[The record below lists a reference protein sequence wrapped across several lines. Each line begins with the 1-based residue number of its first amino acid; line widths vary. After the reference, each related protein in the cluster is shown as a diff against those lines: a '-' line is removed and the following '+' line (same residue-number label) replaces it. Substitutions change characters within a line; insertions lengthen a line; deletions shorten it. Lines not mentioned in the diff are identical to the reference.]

1 MLVLSLILDD
11 IHLWVLLA
19 VEQLAL
25 VEVNFLFLFLVGFL
39 LHHQPFFE
47 FTIDIV
53 FVTSWRIVDRAEKLF
68 CFPSLILALSGNDL
82 MLVPILFAHIGC
94 RHSGYLLDMLQVYEV
109 VLEVHLGQHLVLEAY
124 EAESLSRLLTQII
137 VSQVDCLHS
146 VVHNQLHAKLLTTHV
161 CYLVVCK
168 IHVGDVEDL
177 AVEALREALC
187 SAIAN
192 IVTR

>member
-1 MLVLSLILDD
+1 M
-11 IHLWVLLA
+11 
-19 VEQLAL
+19 EQLAL

-53 FVTSWRIVDRAEKLF
+53 LVASWGIIDSAENLV
-68 CFPSLILALSGNDL
+68 CFPSQTLAVSSNDL
-82 MLVPILFAHIGC
+82 MLMPILFAHVGC

-109 VLEVHLGQHLVLEAY
+109 VLEVHLGQHLVLQAY
-124 EAESLSRLLTQII
+124 KAESLGRLLTQII

-187 SAIAN
+187 SAVAN
-192 IVTR
+192 IVSR